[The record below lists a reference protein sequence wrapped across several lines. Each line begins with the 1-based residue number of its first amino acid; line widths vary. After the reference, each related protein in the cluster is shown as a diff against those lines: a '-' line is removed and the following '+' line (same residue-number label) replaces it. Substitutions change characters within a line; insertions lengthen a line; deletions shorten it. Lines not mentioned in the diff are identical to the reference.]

1 MEWARARHQEVKDD
15 QGNQEVSGPGEA
27 GGGNGAL
34 QLRGSCKGASSME
47 QKDKGAMV
55 TLLLSPGLSMSP
67 EWKWLAHLQ

>member
-1 MEWARARHQEVKDD
+1 
-15 QGNQEVSGPGEA
+15 
-27 GGGNGAL
+27 
-34 QLRGSCKGASSME
+34 ME